1 MSVIFI
7 LVLCSLII
15 LAYLFEITL
24 AKFRIPSVIFLLF
37 LGWTVRKIALYYDM
51 VIPDLSGALAIL
63 GTVGLIL
70 IVLEGA
76 MELELNKKKFTI
88 VKKSFI
94 VALFPMLGLAI
105 ITALLIHFIW
115 GYDFYQSLGNII
127 PIAVISSSVAIPS
140 AKSLSSYNRE
150 FVVYESSMSD
160 IMGVILFNFISLN
173 AAFSMNS
180 VGHFFIE
187 IAGIIVISFVATLLL
202 SYLLGK
208 IEHEVKFVPIIVLT
222 ILIYEI
228 SKLFHLP
235 SLVFIMVFGL
245 FLANLDELK
254 FIKGIEFLKPV
265 SLNKEVAR
273 FLGMTKELTFLIKTL
288 FFLLF
293 GFLIKSSELFNTE
306 TLILSIAITLLMYVL
321 RYLQLRISK
330 LPVTPLLFVAPRGL
344 ITVLLFLSIP
354 VSMRLPLVNNSMII
368 QIIVLTGLIMMF
380 GLMATGKEHNPQ
392 EEEVAKENNQE
403 DNMVDLPA
411 PPTVE

>member
-1 MSVIFI
+1 
-7 LVLCSLII
+7 
-15 LAYLFEITL
+15 
-24 AKFRIPSVIFLLF
+24 
-37 LGWTVRKIALYYDM
+37 M

-380 GLMATGKEHNPQ
+380 GLMATGKEQNPQ